1 MALDWAVRNKLIAA
15 AAVAPVAL
23 GAAAVIAVAVSE
35 PSAPSTTPTTLT
47 ASVTECHDMVSIAVG
62 GRNDSPRPGTHAML
76 LDADGNP
83 LPAASSTD
91 FSSPWVDE
99 VVNAPRDDVPEG
111 SYSAV
116 YVEYPA
122 NMSSYDDAVETGVD
136 NAQTVMQAI
145 REACPDTKFAVVGY
159 SEGADVARRVAME
172 IGNQEVAED
181 GSYEIVDPDS
191 VVGVVIL
198 ADAGR
203 EAGEGPFPGAED
215 EFRNPDGF
223 DLAYQSGRNSASGSG
238 SLPGTSGSFGALDGK
253 VASFCSEGDLTCSA
267 PENIALLQLAVNVG
281 RQLNVDALEREGL
294 TPQTALDVAT
304 VLGRI
309 AMAAFADIQSQENW
323 MQSDETFLD
332 VLIKVSDPSYE
343 PVTRDVASDG
353 TDEEITS
360 GELIDLAYLPAK
372 LRNEVIGFLA
382 DNENTL
388 EVALSDP
395 YQQTLAPDTGHH
407 FDYWRD
413 SDPENGKPLT
423 SAQYAAAW
431 LTHLAKQAESG
442 ELDKAEAESTAP
454 KLVVSSK
461 PIDPAPIPPTV
472 DEDAEKAAAEATT
485 TAPTT
490 TSRTPAA
497 TTTTTAASPAPVQAP
512 APAQAAAPA
521 PTATTTSPVPSPA
534 VQSPVVEP
542 LPPVESTTTE
552 SSAAET
558 TTPAATTTATTTT
571 PVPQP

>member
-1 MALDWAVRNKLIAA
+1 MALDWAVRNKRIAA

-35 PSAPSTTPTTLT
+35 PSAPSTAPTTLT

-172 IGNQEVAED
+172 IGNQEAAED

-203 EAGEGPFPGAED
+203 QAGEGPFPGAED

-253 VASFCSEGDLTCSA
+253 VASFCSG
-267 PENIALLQLAVNVG
+267 G
-281 RQLNVDALEREGL
+281 RPHLFR
-294 TPQTALDVAT
+294 
-304 VLGRI
+304 
-309 AMAAFADIQSQENW
+309 
-323 MQSDETFLD
+323 
-332 VLIKVSDPSYE
+332 
-343 PVTRDVASDG
+343 
-353 TDEEITS
+353 S
-360 GELIDLAYLPAK
+360 GEHRP
-372 LRNEVIGFLA
+372 
-382 DNENTL
+382 
-388 EVALSDP
+388 
-395 YQQTLAPDTGHH
+395 
-407 FDYWRD
+407 
-413 SDPENGKPLT
+413 
-423 SAQYAAAW
+423 AAARSERGP
-431 LTHLAKQAESG
+431 AAERRRTRARRPHAADRAGRRHGPRADRNGRLRRHPVAG
-442 ELDKAEAESTAP
+442 ELDAERR
-454 KLVVSSK
+454 
-461 PIDPAPIPPTV
+461 D
-472 DEDAEKAAAEATT
+472 
-485 TAPTT
+485 
-490 TSRTPAA
+490 
-497 TTTTTAASPAPVQAP
+497 
-512 APAQAAAPA
+512 
-521 PTATTTSPVPSPA
+521 VPRRAHQGVGSVLRAGHPRCRLGRHGRGD
-534 VQSPVVEP
+534 Q
-542 LPPVESTTTE
+542 LR
-552 SSAAET
+552 
-558 TTPAATTTATTTT
+558 
-571 PVPQP
+571 